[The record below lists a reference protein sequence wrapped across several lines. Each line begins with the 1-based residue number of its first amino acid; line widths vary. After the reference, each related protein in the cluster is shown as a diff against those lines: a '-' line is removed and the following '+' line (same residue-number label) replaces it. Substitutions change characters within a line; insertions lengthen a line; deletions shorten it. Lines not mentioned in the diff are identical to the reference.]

1 MSILSIR
8 LTQRLE
14 AHLSEESRLANQP
27 KSLIARAALEQFLA
41 ERRRERFL
49 ARMTRAAQAIDPG
62 HAAAVAEEALPFDNE
77 ALALT
82 ENRDESRDNG

>member
-8 LTQRLE
+8 LNDRLN
-14 AHLSEESRLANQP
+14 ARLSEEARLARQP
-27 KSLIARAALEQFLA
+27 KSLIARIALEQFLA
-41 ERRRERFL
+41 DRHRERFL
-49 ARMTRAAQAIDPG
+49 ARMTKAAKAIDSE

-82 ENRDESRDNG
+82 ENRDGSRDDV